1 MKNGSE
7 TWGKGGE
14 QKGPVKVPS
23 KTQKGLTT
31 ADVTKKGTVQPTP
44 CKENG
49 K

>member
-1 MKNGSE
+1 MRNGSE
-7 TWGKGGE
+7 THGKGGE

-31 ADVTKKGTVQPTP
+31 ADVTKKGTVKPTP
-44 CKENG
+44 CKEN